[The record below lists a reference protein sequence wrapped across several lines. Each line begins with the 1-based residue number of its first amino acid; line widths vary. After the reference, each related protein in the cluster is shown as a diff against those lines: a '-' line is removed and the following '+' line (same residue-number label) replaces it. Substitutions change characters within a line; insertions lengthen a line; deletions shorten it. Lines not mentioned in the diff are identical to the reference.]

1 MSNFHKSLPVCH
13 AGLVQRHEINLAR
26 GSALC
31 WAEED
36 LVISLAQELQLLSF
50 LVHEDSVEMS
60 GFDWPDLDGLVS
72 PAHNL
77 PSAYVRNRSWQLS
90 PLQNDVLGDLA
101 VSVDVD
107 SLVVVAEKELHAVG
121 VR

>member
-1 MSNFHKSLPVCH
+1 MKTPSRCPV
-13 AGLVQRHEINLAR
+13 
-26 GSALC
+26 ST
-31 WAEED
+31 
-36 LVISLAQELQLLSF
+36 
-50 LVHEDSVEMS
+50 
-60 GFDWPDLDGLVS
+60 GLVS